1 MAITIKFPNIGI
13 FIKNEGAVA
22 DMVKWAAIVSIVIL
36 LFMAGLSLAADAK
49 TIVSADDILRKIQM
63 NEPVDYQGV
72 IVEGNLDLSKLKVS
86 VVSSPIKI
94 TDSQIKGSVLFNGIL
109 FKKALNFKGTEFLG
123 KVDFSTSIF
132 AVDSDFQDTVFIERA
147 NFANSRFDDD
157 ANFYEANFTKEGYF
171 YGSEIKGSA
180 IFINSKAPSMIFEKA
195 QLKGETYIMNLDTGE
210 LNIVDTVINN
220 PQDFNWDG
228 GAKIKRIEPA
238 GQGSSMESGPMASNI
253 SEIVGQRGADVHLAA
268 IDQSEKKNESDL
280 NLTSLVP
287 SGPSNTITSSYNPIE
302 LFEGRTNAVDATV
315 LNYNDKDGST
325 KATITIIKTLERAYV
340 HDISVCNRYK
350 GYNLDDIYL
359 LPFSMNS
366 SPLSWFWSMSASKG
380 NFLEYDIIFTVL
392 VNEEKKEFLIDSRW
406 LYDNYPNPI
415 KGEYDY
421 VLNYQ
426 IRAYSM
432 DESYK
437 LLEQAINLLSEKGK
451 VSFNNQIKPAFPSL
465 FMKSGRY
472 SINEIELEFDDSRK
486 ENTPIELYGSARYF
500 DNLTKSIP
508 FTYNITVPPEGG
520 ATDLPISLGQLDAVV
535 FIKSNDFLD
544 KVYVGRGFWF
554 CYSDSQSN
562 TALLYEACPIQKN
575 TKQNDLIFLGCAK
588 FAGQLS
594 PKEGYIGV
602 GYALNPS
609 GMPVDITPFSAV
621 TFFAKG
627 NNTEYQVRL
636 ETDSV
641 KDHDYYSFAFEAPKD
656 GKQFTIP
663 IASFKQG
670 GWGEHVPFS
679 GKDVKVISWA
689 PAYQNYSQPTY
700 LFIGNASFTRNS

>member
-1 MAITIKFPNIGI
+1 MVSTLNFSNIAI
-13 FIKNEGAVA
+13 FIKNRGTLAY
-22 DMVKWAAIVSIVIL
+22 MMKWAAIASIIIL
-36 LFMAGLSLAADAK
+36 LFTAGLSLAAEAK

-63 NEPVDYQGV
+63 NEPIDYQGV
-72 IVEGNLDLSKLKVS
+72 IVEGNLDLSKLKIS
-86 VVSSPIKI
+86 IVSSPIKI
-94 TDSQIKGSVLFNGIL
+94 TDSQIKGAVLFNGIL
-109 FKKALNFKGTEFLG
+109 FQKALDFKGTKFFG
-123 KVDFSTSIF
+123 NVDFSNSIF
-132 AVDSDFQDTVFIERA
+132 SVDSDFQDTVFMESA

-157 ANFYEANFTKEGYF
+157 ANFYEANFNKEGNF

-180 IFINSKAPSMIFEKA
+180 IFINSKAKSMNLERA
-195 QLKGETYIMNLDTGE
+195 QVNGEAYIMDSIFGNLNMID
-210 LNIVDTVINN
+210 DVIPNSKIN
-220 PQDFNWDG
+220 
-228 GAKIKRIEPA
+228 GAKIDNRIDKQSIEPA
-238 GQGSSMESGPMASNI
+238 GRGSSLESGPMGSNV
-253 SEIVGQRGADVHLAA
+253 SEIIGQRGANVHLAA
-268 IDQSEKKNESDL
+268 MAPSGKKNESDL

-287 SGPSNTITSSYNPIE
+287 SGPSNTITSRYIPIE

-350 GYNLDDIYL
+350 GYNLNDIYL

-366 SPLSWFWSMSASKG
+366 SPLAWFWSMSASKG

-392 VNEEKKEFLIDSRW
+392 VNEDKGEFLIDSRW
-406 LYDNYPNPI
+406 LYDDYPNPI
-415 KGEYDY
+415 KGDYDY

-426 IRAYSM
+426 IRAYSI

-437 LLEQAINLLSEKGK
+437 LLEQAINLLSENGK
-451 VSFNNQIKPAFPSL
+451 VSFNNQIKPAFPSI

-472 SINEIELEFDDSRK
+472 SINEIELELQDSRK
-486 ENTPIELYGSARYF
+486 ENTPIEFYGSARYF
-500 DNLTKSIP
+500 DNLTRSIP
-508 FTYNITVPPEGG
+508 FAYNITVPSGG
-520 ATDLPISLGQLDAVV
+520 GTTDLPISLGQLDAVV
-535 FIKSNDFLD
+535 FIKSDDFLD

-554 CYSDSQSN
+554 HYSDSQSN
-562 TALLYEACPIQKN
+562 ATLLYEACPIQKN

-627 NNTEYQVRL
+627 NDTEYQVRL
-636 ETDSV
+636 ETDPV
-641 KDHDYYSFAFEAPKD
+641 KDHDYYSFTFEAPKD

-689 PAYQNYSQPTY
+689 PSYQNYGQPVY
-700 LFIGNASFTRNS
+700 LFIGNASFS